1 MRIIDSLVE
10 LGKKCNTGGT
20 APTGRTIAAV
30 IADIADKFNITGAAG
45 ADGKD
50 GTDGASVTAIE
61 LELTDGV
68 VSGGTATLSDGSEV
82 TITVTTAAAAEQG
95 TGD

>member
-1 MRIIDSLVE
+1 MRIVEALKE

-20 APTGRTIAAV
+20 APAGNTVAAV
-30 IADIADKFNITGAAG
+30 IADIADKFNITGAKG

-82 TITVTTAAAAEQG
+82 AITVTTAA
-95 TGD
+95 D

>member
-1 MRIIDSLVE
+1 MRIVEALKE

-20 APTGRTIAAV
+20 APAGNTVAAV
-30 IADIADKFNITGAAG
+30 IADIADKFNISGAKG
-45 ADGKD
+45 A
-50 GTDGASVTAIE
+50 DGASVTAIE

-82 TITVTTAAAAEQG
+82 TITVTTAADPG
-95 TGD
+95 TD